1 MSVDKENPD
10 GIWTA
15 NDTND
20 SANTNDSI
28 DTKTPVKELQVG
40 GLTIQF
46 EEELLN
52 LKVQS
57 FLKTAT

>member
-1 MSVDKENPD
+1 MIVGLFIKTSVDTN
-10 GIWTA
+10 
-15 NDTND
+15 NLVDTND

-46 EEELLN
+46 E
-52 LKVQS
+52 
-57 FLKTAT
+57 